1 VRVTTAFNTMLAI
14 PGASVTTVAFTP
26 SGVVVGLRLRRR
38 RLRCPCGFTTRAV
51 YDRSIRRWRHLD
63 LGACRLHLQGEIR
76 RLHCRR
82 CERVV
87 TEQVPWARPGAR
99 LTRDLEDLIA
109 FCAQRMDKTTVARL
123 LRVSWASV
131 ARAVVR
137 VVADRLDAA
146 RLDGLYRIGSTR
158 SPTARAI
165 AT

>member
-1 VRVTTAFNTMLAI
+1 
-14 PGASVTTVAFTP
+14 
-26 SGVVVGLRLRRR
+26 
-38 RLRCPCGFTTRAV
+38 
-51 YDRSIRRWRHLD
+51 
-63 LGACRLHLQGEIR
+63 
-76 RLHCRR
+76 
-82 CERVV
+82 V

-99 LTRDLEDLIA
+99 LSRDLEDLIA